1 MGVFEARERQ
11 AEVIELAI
19 EDLAGDGDAEIG
31 HLGEVR
37 QAHPAR
43 RMLLAKDDL
52 PIRPVHRPPRPDAA
66 LEGPPRSGA
75 EVWMAAAQF
84 FENGDRSQP
93 GRCLQ
98 HRDDFIVP
106 NIGEG
111 IGSPSFSTRLLL
123 AGKPGIR
130 FEPVAGCRAESGLR
144 AGNRRRMVATQ
155 VHE

>member
-1 MGVFEARERQ
+1 MFEARERQ
-11 AEVIELAI
+11 AEVIEFGNRGFRRRGA
-19 EDLAGDGDAEIG
+19 AEIG

-37 QAHPAR
+37 QAPPTR

-111 IGSPSFSTRLLL
+111 IGLAVVLDAPSSGWE
-123 AGKPGIR
+123 AGDP
-130 FEPVAGCRAESGLR
+130 F
-144 AGNRRRMVATQ
+144 
-155 VHE
+155 